1 MAVGTLTGQS
11 APIDATAASMEER
24 AKFQRHFAR
33 FDMLFFLICAL
44 VGLDTLGTVASYGA
58 QGFTWMLF
66 IGIFFFLP
74 YGLLTAELG
83 SAFTDEGAPYTWT
96 RMAFG
101 RFVAALNQVPS
112 WLSNPIWLGGTL
124 SITAVA
130 TMTAFVVPLD
140 GPWKYVFS
148 IGFIWFAVMSAI
160 LSLNVGKWVPT
171 IGAFARIAI
180 LALFIVSVV
189 IYATQHGV
197 HGFGAG
203 SFSPTYALFIAVV
216 PVLIFNFVGFETPNA
231 AGEELKNPQK
241 DVPIAVGRAGVMTL
255 LLYGLPILGILLV
268 LPTSQVTSLGGFLN
282 AMKTVFTIYGGSSST
297 DANGVVTV
305 TLTGLGLVLGTVVAL
320 GFVWALATSG
330 TTWIMSADRAQAVAG
345 YDGAAPRFM
354 GVISR
359 RFGTPVTVNFLSGI
373 IATIFMITAFVV
385 SGSAQK
391 YFSVV
396 LALAISTTTITYL
409 PMFAGAIVLRY
420 NRYKDMNRPYRVPF
434 GNAGMWVCAVL
445 TVGFCILAT
454 IAVIWPGFGT
464 SDPEAALNTLGWGG
478 QRTQFEILQ
487 IAPLVVMAIIG
498 VIFYYLGTPT
508 RNKHATSG
516 APIISAMTAPA
527 GD

>member
-1 MAVGTLTGQS
+1 MAVGTMAAEIAQGDVT
-11 APIDATAASMEER
+11 TAAVEER

-66 IGIFFFLP
+66 IAVFFFLP

-124 SITAVA
+124 TITAVF
-130 TMTAFVVPLD
+130 TMNAFVTPGLATSN
-140 GPWKYVFS
+140 WKYVFA

-160 LSLNVGKWVPT
+160 LSLNIGKWVPT
-171 IGAFARIAI
+171 IGAFARVVI
-180 LALFIVSVV
+180 LALFVGTVF
-189 IYATQHGV
+189 IYALQHGV
-197 HGFGAG
+197 HGFGG
-203 SFSPTYALFIAVV
+203 SAFLPSYALFIAVV

-241 DVPIAVGRAGVMTL
+241 DVPIAVGRAGILTL

-282 AMKTVFTIYGGSSST
+282 AMKTVFTVYGGYVGADGTS
-297 DANGVVTV
+297 VF
-305 TLTGLGLVLGTVVAL
+305 LTGLGQALGTVVAL

-354 GVISR
+354 GVISS

-373 IATIFMITAFVV
+373 IATIFMITAFLV
-385 SGSAQK
+385 SGSAAK
-391 YFSVV
+391 YFTVV

-420 NRYKDMNRPYRVPF
+420 NKYKSINRPYRVPF
-434 GNAGMWVCAVL
+434 GNSGMWVCAVL

-454 IAVIWPGFGT
+454 IAVIYPGFGT
-464 SDPEAALNTLGWGG
+464 SDPEAALTTLGWGG

-498 VIFYYLGTPT
+498 VAFYYIATPT
-508 RNKHATSG
+508 RKKIATSV
-516 APIISAMTAPA
+516 APLGSAMTAPA

>member
-1 MAVGTLTGQS
+1 MAVSSLAAEIAAG
-11 APIDATAASMEER
+11 DVTAAAFEER

-66 IGIFFFLP
+66 IAVFFFLP

-124 SITAVA
+124 TITAVA
-130 TMTAFVVPLD
+130 TINAFVTPINGVGQYL
-140 GPWKYVFS
+140 FA
-148 IGFIWFAVMSAI
+148 IAFIWFAVVSAI
-160 LSLNVGKWVPT
+160 LSLNIGKWVPT
-171 IGAFARIAI
+171 IGAWARMAI
-180 LALFIVSVV
+180 LALFMVSVV
-189 IYATQHGV
+189 IYAAQHGV
-197 HGFGAG
+197 HGFGVG

-241 DVPIAVGRAGVMTL
+241 DVPIAVGRAGILTL
-255 LLYGLPILGILLV
+255 LCYGLPVLAILLI
-268 LPTSQVTSLGGFLN
+268 LPSDKVTSLGGFLN
-282 AMKTVFTIYGGSSST
+282 AMKTVFTIYGGSI
-297 DANGVVTV
+297 DATSGVV
-305 TLTGLGLVLGTVVAL
+305 TLTGAGLVLGTIVAL

-354 GVISR
+354 GVISS
-359 RFGTPVTVNFLSGI
+359 RFGTPVTVNFLSGA
-373 IATIFMITAFVV
+373 IATIFMIGSFLV
-385 SGSAQK
+385 SGTAQK

-396 LALAISTTTITYL
+396 LSLAISTTTITYM
-409 PMFAGAIVLRY
+409 PMFLAAIVLRY
-420 NRYKDMNRPYRVPF
+420 NRYKDVKRPYRVPF
-434 GNAGMWVCAVL
+434 GNIGMWVAALL

-454 IAVIWPGFGT
+454 ISVIYPGFGT
-464 SDPEAALNTLGWGG
+464 PDPEAALTNLGWGG
-478 QRTQFEILQ
+478 QRLQFEILQ
-487 IAPLVVMAIIG
+487 IAPLVVMAAVG
-498 VIFYYLGTPT
+498 VAFYLLATPT
-508 RNKHATSG
+508 RKKLAPSVAVASPALSG
-516 APIISAMTAPA
+516 A